1 MVMRATR
8 QTVVSRLSFAAVV
21 MSLVVAPAL
30 LAERR
35 PDAKAPVSIAAILK
49 PGLPLELVSARKADR
64 IAWISYEEGKRNVFT
79 AAAPDFR
86 VVRAT
91 SFLKDDGVDL
101 TGLRISD
108 DGSTLVFVRG
118 HGMNNVGWVAN
129 PGGDPN
135 GTERAIWA
143 VKVATPGLAKRLA
156 EGQSPE
162 VAPDGSSVLY
172 MKDGQI
178 YRARIGVPATTAID
192 RGEAPFIKAWGRNS
206 GPKFSPD
213 GRYVAFSSNRTTHS
227 FIGLYD
233 FKTNK
238 VSYVSA
244 GVDRDTN
251 PVWSPDGKKIAFLRR
266 PGAPFGTQPSPGGGS
281 GMPDETTGGG
291 RGGGGGRAGGAAAG
305 APGGRQG
312 AAAPA
317 AAPAAQAG
325 RQGGAGRA
333 GGGGGRG
340 GDTTA
345 AQAQPQTQGTD
356 PNPLLQ
362 QAGLYRGQLSGGNQ
376 LSMMVAD
383 VPNVETAEAKEVWR
397 PAPGDTRTANLG
409 NFQWAKDHIVFTSLA
424 NPTDESNSYWSMKM
438 TPGATATQLTT
449 TQGIIEDATAAA
461 LSKDGSMLYYCTNT
475 NDIDRRHIWSV
486 PVAGGTPQQ
495 ITSGDGIENVPVPL
509 ASGKQIAVLSADA
522 KRPMGV
528 ALWPTTATPATVG
541 GKAQR
546 VLYPS
551 LTGFP
556 IDKMVVPTNVTLKA
570 ADGVEFHNQL
580 FLPADLK
587 PGEKRPA
594 LIFVHGGP
602 ARQMLLGW
610 HYLSFYHVF
619 YGVNQWLVNQGYIVM
634 SVNYRSG
641 VGYGRAF
648 RQAPQTGS
656 GGNSEYQDVLAAGK
670 WLAARPDVDTER
682 FGIWGLS
689 YGGLLTAQALARNSD
704 LFKLG
709 IDLAGVHVRGQLDP
723 NNLAYKSS
731 AISEIEKWKSPVL
744 LVHGDDDRNVNFA
757 QTVGLVQ
764 LLRARNVYHELIVFP
779 DDIHETLLHSRWMY
793 TFDRMEA
800 FLQKFFGEYS
810 AARPGGGGG
819 R

>member
-1 MVMRATR
+1 
-8 QTVVSRLSFAAVV
+8 
-21 MSLVVAPAL
+21 MSLVVAPSL

-35 PDAKAPVSIAAILK
+35 PDAKAAVSIASIIK
-49 PGLPLELVSARKADR
+49 PGLPLELVSAKKADR

-79 AAAPDFR
+79 AAAPSFA

-91 SFLKDDGVDL
+91 SFLKDEGVDL
-101 TGLRISD
+101 TGLKISD

-118 HGMNNVGWVAN
+118 HTANNAGWVAN

-135 GTERAIWA
+135 GAERAIWA
-143 VKVATPGLAKRLA
+143 VKVATPGMAKRLA
-156 EGQSPE
+156 EGSNPE
-162 VAPDGSSVLY
+162 VAPDGSSVVY

-178 YRARIGVPATTAID
+178 YRARVGVPASTAID
-192 RGEAPFIKAWGRNS
+192 KGEAPFIKAWGRNS

-213 GRYVAFSSNRTTHS
+213 GRYIAFSSNRTTHS

-238 VSYVSA
+238 VSYVSP
-244 GVDRDTN
+244 GVDRDTT

-281 GMPDETTGGG
+281 GMPDDTAFAG
-291 RGGGGGRAGGAAAG
+291 RGGGGGGGGRNGGAAPAAA

-312 AAAPA
+312 GTAAPA
-317 AAPAAQAG
+317 AAAQGG
-325 RQGGAGRA
+325 RQGGGRQ
-333 GGGGGRG
+333 GGGRG
-340 GDTTA
+340 GDAAA
-345 AQAQPQTQGTD
+345 AQAPAPAQGTD

-362 QAGLYRGQLSGGNQ
+362 QPGLFRGQLAGGNQ

-383 VPNVETAEAKEVWR
+383 LATGEAKEVWQ
-397 PAPGDTRTANLG
+397 PAPNDTRTSNLG
-409 NFQWAKDHIVFTSLA
+409 NFQWAKDAIVFTSLA
-424 NPTDESNSYWSMKM
+424 KPTDESNSYWSMKM
-438 TPGATATQLTT
+438 TPGATAVQLTT
-449 TQGIIEDATAAA
+449 TEGIIEDATAAA
-461 LSKDGSMLYYCTNT
+461 LSKDGSTLYYCTNT

-495 ITSGDGIENVPVPL
+495 ITTGDGIENVPVPL

-528 ALWPTTATPATVG
+528 ALWPTTATPVSVG
-541 GKAQR
+541 AKAQR

-551 LTGFP
+551 LVGFP
-556 IDKMVVPTNVTLKA
+556 LDKMVVPTNVTLKA
-570 ADGVEFHNQL
+570 ADGTEFHNQL

-634 SVNYRSG
+634 SVNYRTG

-648 RQAPQTGS
+648 RQAAQAGAQ
-656 GGNSEYQDVLAAGK
+656 GNSEYQDVLAAGK

-709 IDLAGVHVRGQLDP
+709 IDLAGVHIRGQLEP
-723 NNLAYKSS
+723 NNLGYKSS
-731 AISEIEKWKSPVL
+731 AISEIDKWKSPVL
-744 LVHGDDDRNVNFA
+744 LVYGDDDRNVNFA

-779 DDIHETLLHSRWMY
+779 DDIHETLLHSRWLY

-810 AARPGGGGG
+810 PTRAGGGG

>member
-1 MVMRATR
+1 MRGTPR
-8 QTVVSRLSFAAVV
+8 TVVSRLSLVAVV
-21 MSLVVAPAL
+21 MSLVVAPSV

-35 PDAKAPVSIAAILK
+35 TDAKAPVSIASILK
-49 PGLPLELVSARKADR
+49 PGLPLELVSAKKVDR

-79 AAAPDFR
+79 AAAPNFA

-101 TGLRISD
+101 TGLKISD

-118 HGMNNVGWVAN
+118 HAANNVGWVAN

-143 VKVATPGLAKRLA
+143 VKVATPGAARRLA
-156 EGQSPE
+156 EGSNPE
-162 VAPDGSSVLY
+162 VAPDGSSVVY

-178 YRARIGVPATTAID
+178 YRARIGVPATTDID

-206 GPKFSPD
+206 GPRFSPD
-213 GRYVAFSSNRTTHS
+213 GRYIAFSSNRTTHS

-238 VSYVSA
+238 VTYVSA

-251 PVWSPDGKKIAFLRR
+251 PVWSPDGKKLAFLRR

-281 GMPDETTGGG
+281 GMPADTGVGG
-291 RGGGGGRAGGAAAG
+291 RGGGGGGGRAGGAPAAA

-312 AAAPA
+312 GAPNV
-317 AAPAAQAG
+317 PQGG
-325 RQGGAGRA
+325 RQ
-333 GGGGGRG
+333 GGRG
-340 GDTTA
+340 GDTPPA
-345 AQAQPQTQGTD
+345 PPQPQGTD
-356 PNPLLQ
+356 PNPLQ
-362 QAGLYRGQLSGGNQ
+362 QQPGLYRGLLPGGHQ
-376 LSMMVAD
+376 VVMMVAD
-383 VPNVETAEAKEVWR
+383 VPNVETAEAKVVWH
-397 PAPGDTRTANLG
+397 PAPNDTRTANLG
-409 NFQWAKDHIVFTSLA
+409 NFQWAKDAIVFTSLA
-424 NPTDESNSYWSMKM
+424 KPTDESNSYWSMKM
-438 TPGATATQLTT
+438 TPGATAVQLTT
-449 TQGIIEDATAAA
+449 TEGIIEDATAAA
-461 LSKDGSMLYYCTNT
+461 LSKDGSTLYYCTNT

-495 ITSGDGIENVPVPL
+495 ITTGDGIENVPVPL

-528 ALWPTTATPATVG
+528 ALWPTTATPVSVG

-556 IDKMVVPTNVTLKA
+556 LDKMVVPTNVTLKA
-570 ADGVEFHNQL
+570 ADGIEFHNQL

-619 YGVNQWLVNQGYIVM
+619 YGVNQWLVNQGYIVL

-648 RQAPQTGS
+648 RQSPQTGS

-670 WLAARPDVDTER
+670 WLAARPDVDTDR
-682 FGIWGLS
+682 LGIWGLS

-731 AISEIEKWKSPVL
+731 AVSEIDKWKSPVL

-764 LLRARNVYHELIVFP
+764 LLRARNVYHELLVFP

-800 FLQKFFGEYS
+800 FLEKFFGEYS
-810 AARPGGGGG
+810 PTRTGRGG